1 MVNLLLTKTIDSEY
15 LLNRAK
21 KDYDEAKA
29 AGVKIKQLFIVPDR
43 IVVSYQ
49 MLILEALEIEGSTNI
64 EVCSFRNLADN
75 ILGREAVNSLNQQ
88 TETMLIRK
96 VIEDNKSNLEYF
108 KNSAKYPGFAV
119 EMIRLITTL
128 RANGINPDSL
138 GNLINSVSDKYK
150 NKIHDIQLLLSA
162 YLKELDEREDYISK
176 LEKLKNY
183 IHAYNDPSDDT
194 VKEFK
199 YADYNIYVAEFFN
212 FSQIEL
218 NILKEMFNN
227 DALTRKYIAIP
238 YSENDNSYIFPN
250 YLKSKFESM
259 FANLKIEEFYK
270 EEKLGKEEYEH
281 IQSEL
286 FGFNKISRTKKSEEI
301 EIQVANNIEN
311 EVKALASNIKLLI
324 HNGARYK
331 DIACICCDV
340 PTYTDTIASIFKKY
354 DIPYFTDVKAQLID
368 QKITK
373 ILMLALKIKLNKSFL
388 QADVFALLKAFGDV
402 IAKRDDI
409 NRFENYCLKNGIE
422 FNKFEN
428 KIEEDK
434 VLEDIRIKLLNLLKP
449 LDFTEATNVKE
460 MIVAIRAFL
469 DKIDAKKIC
478 EDLATQQQ
486 AEKMEIESSVTLQS
500 YKKLNQILE
509 QLENE
514 RMLGEC
520 KMAKDVFIKVF
531 EATLLSVTITTIPM
545 YIDCVYVGDL
555 QKSRY
560 EKKDYIFIIGA
571 NEALFPQDIQ
581 ESSILTSQ
589 DLNVWEQCGKLS
601 IFPTIK
607 DSNRQSKLNVLM
619 ALLKAKKKLV
629 VSYPIQDMEGEEL
642 KRASAIDSLCKIIGQ
657 VDKDGEPEPVS
668 IDTPNDNWD
677 EKHYV
682 RFVGASKNALESLI
696 AIRKSIDDN
705 LLHESDLTKKVCNA
719 LYQMA
724 VKELKDKNMVDDILK
739 GSHEL
744 EEKISVDWDLIGDTI
759 SPSRLESYLGCPF
772 RYYLQYV
779 LRLKKREEFGVD
791 IADTGNI
798 IHECFEKFFSLP
810 DYDQKNEKQ
819 IYDFV
824 VATIA
829 NIIDREEYRYL
840 NNEEFKIVL
849 DDLKNETSKSIS
861 TLVEKM
867 KTSLFKPYALEAVIG
882 EGEDA
887 KFKPLEIDLG
897 TGKKIKLTGKIDRID
912 TNNEEAFIVDYK
924 SKSKSS
930 AKIAMK
936 DIVFG
941 NKIQIIVYLDTLTKN
956 GGKVPVGA
964 FYLPLSSKVS
974 SDSKE
979 DRIQYVGFV
988 ADSTKTLLDM
998 DTSMSEMEKDKES
1011 SLFPFKCKITK
1022 AASTYVNKS
1031 GNTMI
1036 AKEDFMA
1043 IFDYVEDLSANVVK
1057 EINAGNIKVAP
1068 QSDNAKEAYRCK
1080 YCDYKS
1086 ICKIDDSPEK
1096 IRCINADNDELLEKV
1111 RERYRGK
1118 QANS

>member
-1 MVNLLLTKTIDSEY
+1 MVNLLLTKTIDSKY
-15 LLNRAK
+15 LLERAK
-21 KDYDEAKA
+21 QDYDQAKA

-64 EVCSFRNLADN
+64 DVCSFRNLADN

-96 VIEDNKSNLEYF
+96 VIEDNKSKLEYF

-128 RANGINPDSL
+128 RSNGINPDSL
-138 GNLINSVSDKYK
+138 GNLLNSVSEKYK
-150 NKIHDIQLLLSA
+150 NKIRDIQLILSS
-162 YLKELDEREDYISK
+162 YLKELDSREDYISK
-176 LEKLKNY
+176 LEKLKKY
-183 IHAYNDPSDDT
+183 IHAYNDANDDT
-194 VKEFK
+194 VKEYK

-227 DALTRKYIAIP
+227 DALTKKYIAIP
-238 YSENDNSYIFPN
+238 YSDNDNSYIFPN

-259 FANLKIEEFYK
+259 FANLNIEEVYK
-270 EEKLGKEEYEH
+270 QEHLDFDEYEH

-286 FGFNKISRTKKSEEI
+286 FGFNKINRTGGSDI
-301 EIQVANNIEN
+301 VSVQVSNNIEN
-311 EVKALASNIKLLI
+311 EVKALASQIKLLI
-324 HNGARYK
+324 HKGARYK

-340 PTYTDTIASIFKKY
+340 PTYTDTITSIFKKY

-428 KIEEDK
+428 KIEDK
-434 VLEDIRIKLLNLLKP
+434 VLEDIRLKLLSLLKP
-449 LDFTEATNVKE
+449 LDFTEAVNVKE
-460 MIVAIRAFL
+460 MIAAIRAFL

-486 AEKMEIESSVTLQS
+486 EQNMDIESSVTLQS
-500 YKKLNQILE
+500 YKKLTQILE

-514 RMLGEC
+514 KMLGEC
-520 KMAKDVFIKVF
+520 KMAKDVFVKVF

-545 YIDCVYVGDL
+545 YIDCVYIGDL

-560 EKKDYIFIIGA
+560 ESKNYIFIIGA

-629 VSYPIQDMEGEEL
+629 VSYPIQDMEGDEL
-642 KRASAIDSLCKIIGQ
+642 KRASALDSLCKIIGQ
-657 VDKDGEPEPVS
+657 VDKEGNPEPVA
-668 IDTPNDNWD
+668 IDTPNDKWD
-677 EKHYV
+677 EEKYIE
-682 RFVGASKNALESLI
+682 FVGATKNALESLI
-696 AIRKSIDDN
+696 AIRKSIDEN

-739 GSHEL
+739 GSHEIDD
-744 EEKISVDWDLIGDTI
+744 KINVDWDLISESI

-772 RYYLQYV
+772 RYYAQYV
-779 LRLKKREEFGVD
+779 LKLKKREEFGVD

-798 IHECFEKFFSLP
+798 IHECFEKFFSQK
-810 DYDQKNEKQ
+810 DYDTKSESQ
-819 IYDFV
+819 INDFV
-824 VATIA
+824 VDTIT
-829 NIIDREEYRYL
+829 NIIDREEYKYL

-849 DDLKNETSKSIS
+849 DDLKKETAKSIS

-867 KTSLFKPYALEAVIG
+867 KTSLFKPMVLEAVIG
-882 EGEDA
+882 DGKDA
-887 KFKPLEIDLG
+887 SFKPLELDLG

-912 TNNEEAFIVDYK
+912 SYNDEAFIVDYK
-924 SKSKSS
+924 SKSISS
-930 AKIAMK
+930 AKIDLK
-936 DIVFG
+936 DVMFG
-941 NKIQIIVYLDTLTKN
+941 NKIQIIVYLDVLAKN

-974 SDSKE
+974 SDTKE
-979 DRIQYVGFV
+979 DRIQYVGFI
-988 ADSTKTLLDM
+988 ANSTKTLLDM
-998 DTSMSEMEKDKES
+998 DKSMAEMENEKES
-1011 SLFPFKCKITK
+1011 SLFPFKCKVTK
-1022 AASTYVNKS
+1022 TSSSYDKKS
-1031 GNTMI
+1031 GNTMVT
-1036 AKEDFMA
+1036 KEDFNRM
-1043 IFDYVEDLSANVVK
+1043 FEYVENLSVKVAN
-1057 EINAGNIKVAP
+1057 EINSGNIKVAP
-1068 QSDNAKEAYRCK
+1068 QSDNDSESHLCK
-1080 YCDYKS
+1080 YCDYKA
-1086 ICKIDDSPEK
+1086 ICKIDDAPEK
-1096 IRCINADNDELLEKV
+1096 IRCIKADNAALLKKL
-1111 RERYRGK
+1111 RGEEE
-1118 QANS
+1118 

>member
-1 MVNLLLTKTIDSEY
+1 MVNLLLTKTIDSKY
-15 LLNRAK
+15 LLERAK
-21 KDYDEAKA
+21 QDYDEAKA

-64 EVCSFRNLADN
+64 DVCSFRNLADN

-96 VIEDNKSNLEYF
+96 VIEDNKSKLEYF

-128 RANGINPDSL
+128 RSNGINPDSL
-138 GNLINSVSDKYK
+138 GNLLNSVSEKYK
-150 NKIHDIQLLLSA
+150 NKIRDIQLILSS
-162 YLKELDEREDYISK
+162 YLKELDSREDYISK

-183 IHAYNDPSDDT
+183 IHAYNDSNDDT
-194 VKEFK
+194 VKEYK

-227 DALTRKYIAIP
+227 DALTKKYIAIP

-259 FANLKIEEFYK
+259 FANLNIEEVYK
-270 EEKLGKEEYEH
+270 QEELKPNIYED

-286 FGFNKISRTKKSEEI
+286 FGFNKINRSEKAKEI

-311 EVKALASNIKLLI
+311 EVKALASQIKLLI
-324 HNGARYK
+324 HKGARYK

-340 PTYTDTIASIFKKY
+340 PTYTDTITSIFKKY

-434 VLEDIRIKLLNLLKP
+434 VLEDIRLKLLSLLKP
-449 LDFTEATNVKE
+449 LDFTEAVNVKE
-460 MIVAIRAFL
+460 MIAAIRAFL

-486 AEKMEIESSVTLQS
+486 EQKMDIESSVTLQS
-500 YKKLNQILE
+500 YKKLTQILE

-514 RMLGEC
+514 KMLGEC
-520 KMAKDVFIKVF
+520 KMAKDVFVKVF

-629 VSYPIQDMEGEEL
+629 VSYPIQDMEGDEL
-642 KRASAIDSLCKIIGQ
+642 KRASALDSLCKIIGQ
-657 VDKDGEPEPVS
+657 VDKEGNPEPVA
-668 IDTPNDNWD
+668 IDTPNDKWD
-677 EKHYV
+677 EEKYIE
-682 RFVGASKNALESLI
+682 FVGATKNALESLI
-696 AIRKSIDDN
+696 AIRKSIDEN

-724 VKELKDKNMVDDILK
+724 VKELKDKTIVDDILK
-739 GSHEL
+739 GSHEIDD
-744 EEKISVDWDLIGDTI
+744 KINVDWDLISESI

-772 RYYLQYV
+772 RYYAQYI
-779 LRLKKREEFGVD
+779 LKLKKREEFGVD
-791 IADTGNI
+791 IADTGTI
-798 IHECFEKFFSLP
+798 IHECFEKFFSQK
-810 DYDQKNEKQ
+810 DYDTKSEAQ
-819 IYDFV
+819 INDFV
-824 VATIA
+824 VYTIT
-829 NIIDREEYRYL
+829 NIIDREEYKYL

-849 DDLKNETSKSIS
+849 DDLKKETAKSIS

-867 KTSLFKPYALEAVIG
+867 KTSLFKPMALEAVIG
-882 EGEDA
+882 DGKDA
-887 KFKPLEIDLG
+887 TFKPLELDLG

-912 TNNEEAFIVDYK
+912 SYNDEAFIVDYK

-930 AKIAMK
+930 ASIEVRDVMY
-936 DIVFG
+936 G
-941 NKIQIIVYLDTLTKN
+941 NKIQIIVYLDTIVKN

-964 FYLPLSSKVS
+964 FYLPLSSKIS
-974 SDSKE
+974 SDTKE
-979 DRIQYVGFV
+979 ERVQYVGMISNSV
-988 ADSTKTLLDM
+988 KAMLDM
-998 DTSMSEMEKDKES
+998 DTSMDNLTEKKES
-1011 SLFPFKCKITK
+1011 SLFPFKYKPSKSGGSYSTK
-1022 AASTYVNKS
+1022 Q
-1031 GNTMI
+1031 GNTMLS
-1036 AKEDFMA
+1036 KEDFDKL
-1043 IFDYVEDLSANVVK
+1043 FNYVENLSVTVAN
-1057 EINAGNIKVAP
+1057 EINSGNIKVAP
-1068 QSDNAKEAYRCK
+1068 QSYKDKEAQRCQ
-1080 YCDYKS
+1080 YCDYRS
-1086 ICKIDDSPEK
+1086 ICKIDDNLAK
-1096 IRCINADNDELLEKV
+1096 IRTVKGTNSELLKKL
-1111 RERYRGK
+1111 RGEEE
-1118 QANS
+1118 